1 VADEDRLRRR
11 EAARRRTRR
20 QRGFA
25 ALGLLLALVGVAV
38 AIAAARAGPGDGGAR
53 SVAGGAGSPPARP
66 EPKPPELPG
75 GGRTILPDHRVVGFY
90 GAPQDDALGVLGIGT
105 LTRAGRRLRAQ
116 AREYGDGGR
125 PTMRAFELIAT
136 IASGAPGAD
145 GMWRY
150 RQEDRVVRRH
160 LRAARRARA
169 ILILDIQPGR
179 SPFLD
184 EVRHLRRWL
193 KEPDVSLALDPEW
206 SMEAGQVPGRVIGD
220 TDASVVNRVSRYM
233 ADIVE
238 RGDLPQKLLLVHQF
252 TDDMIRDKDRLRRR
266 EGIALV
272 LNVDGFG
279 DQPNKISKYDAFT
292 DGPRRTHYGF
302 KLFYEEDTNL
312 MTPREVLHLRPR
324 PDVVIYE

>member
-1 VADEDRLRRR
+1 
-11 EAARRRTRR
+11 
-20 QRGFA
+20 
-25 ALGLLLALVGVAV
+25 
-38 AIAAARAGPGDGGAR
+38 
-53 SVAGGAGSPPARP
+53 
-66 EPKPPELPG
+66 LPG

-90 GAPQDDALGVLGIGT
+90 GAPQDEALGVLGIGT
-105 LTRAGRRLRAQ
+105 LTSAGRKLRRQ
-116 AREYGDGGR
+116 AREYRRGGR
-125 PTMRAFELIAT
+125 SIMRAFELIVTVA
-136 IASGAPGAD
+136 AGAPGED
-145 GMWRY
+145 GMYRY
-150 RQEDRVVRRH
+150 RQEDRVVREH
-160 LRAARRARA
+160 LRAARRAGA

-179 SPFLD
+179 SPFMD
-184 EVRHLRRWL
+184 EVRHLRPWL

-206 SMEAGQVPGRVIGD
+206 SMRAGEVPGRVIGS

-233 ADIVE
+233 ADVVE

-252 TDDMIRDKDRLRRR
+252 TDDMIRNKERLRRR

-292 DGPRRTHYGF
+292 DGRRRTHYGF

-312 MTPREVLHLRPR
+312 MTPREVLRLRPR